1 MECNYVLVLGYKAS
15 SEDDEDEVISPSE
28 DTTKPFGYDENKPEG
43 GEDEEMV
50 GRYFETLGTSSPA
63 QKADEQVT
71 EPPPLDTDR
80 LMRTRLSISARF
92 LSRSHQPG
100 RFENMYCIN
109 KRSKQPPPFPAP
121 SLPSPLPSQPPPF
134 PLSPFDPLPFFSRTW
149 SFQ

>member
-100 RFENMYCIN
+100 RFEICIVLIN
-109 KRSKQPPPFPAP
+109 ALS
-121 SLPSPLPSQPPPF
+121 SPLPSQPPPF